1 MTVELTE
8 IAMPIGPQ
16 LPATAEKRKRSDESD
31 GSDSD
36 DSVGPLPLNADQ
48 NDIVSKKARVLGP
61 SLPPQIPRQ
70 QRHPAPEHDSD
81 SGDSSDD
88 DFGPAMPTKSDAS
101 TGKPSVSTKGAQPET
116 SSASASMA
124 QSKRDEWMTLAP
136 ASGDWSQ
143 RVDPTKLKNRKFNTG
158 KGGLPSSAG
167 ADAWHET
174 PEQKQARL
182 QREVLGIKDEKGP
195 KPKLMGPTITEEDSE
210 TARRMQE
217 YSKQRGPSL
226 YDAHIKTHKAEKD
239 DDPSARAFDREKDI
253 GGGLQLNSTQRR
265 EMMKKS
271 SDFNSRFS
279 SAKYL

>member
-1 MTVELTE
+1 
-8 IAMPIGPQ
+8 MPIGPQ
-16 LPATAEKRKRSDESD
+16 LPATAGKRKRSGQSE

-36 DSVGPLPLNADQ
+36 DSVGPLPPNADQ
-48 NDIVSKKARVLGP
+48 NNTVSKKARVLGP
-61 SLPPQIPRQ
+61 SLPPQLQRQ
-70 QRHPAPEHDSD
+70 QQRSAPKDGSD

-88 DFGPAMPTKSDAS
+88 DFGPAMPSRSDAS
-101 TGKPSVSTKGAQPET
+101 SGKPSASTKGAQPEL
-116 SSASASMA
+116 SSASASAA

-158 KGGLPSSAG
+158 KSASTSNAG

-174 PEQKQARL
+174 PEQKQTRL
-182 QREVLGIKDEKGP
+182 QREVLGIKGEKGP
-195 KPKLMGPTITEEDSE
+195 KSKSMAPTTTEEDLE

-217 YSKQRGPSL
+217 YSQQRGPSL
-226 YDAHIKTHKAEKD
+226 YDAHTKTHKVEKD

-253 GGGLQLNSTQRR
+253 AGGLQLNSTQRR